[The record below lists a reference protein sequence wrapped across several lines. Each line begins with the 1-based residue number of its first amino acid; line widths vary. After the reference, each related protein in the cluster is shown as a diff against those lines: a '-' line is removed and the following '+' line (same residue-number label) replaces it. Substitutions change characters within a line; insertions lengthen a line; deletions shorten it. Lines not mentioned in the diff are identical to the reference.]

1 MAKTSEK
8 TSKAIVEIRKA
19 PRIIPFVAT
28 AAVVGLIVSAITA
41 AVIQAPGYFVGYVIG
56 WGTVVFAAIGLF
68 VSVVLE
74 AIFRTR
80 TKRLEATKIEG

>member
-1 MAKTSEK
+1 MSKSRET

-19 PRIIPFVAT
+19 PKFTAFVAV
-28 AAVVGLIVSAITA
+28 AAALGFVVSVITA
-41 AVIQAPGYFVGYVIG
+41 LAIQAPANFFGYVIG
-56 WGTVVFAAIGLF
+56 WGTVVFASVGL
-68 VSVVLE
+68 VVALIVE

>member
-1 MAKTSEK
+1 MSKSKET

-19 PRIIPFVAT
+19 PKFTAFVAV
-28 AAVVGLIVSAITA
+28 AAALGFVVSVITA
-41 AVIQAPGYFVGYVIG
+41 LAIQAPANFFGYVIG
-56 WGTVVFAAIGLF
+56 WGTVVFASVGL
-68 VSVVLE
+68 VVALIVE